1 MRFIPLVAL
10 LTLTQASAPQQL
22 DGAFTLRATTEG
34 DRVNVNFQYADGRSN
49 WGRTF
54 ERHEFSNIA
63 RKGDRITF
71 VLRRAAGSFTF
82 EGRGDMDRASGWYDF
97 APNVEFQ
104 RGMEKLG
111 FRDIDPKDLFVFA
124 LEGLTL
130 TGTSQLQKLVSDTL
144 DTDGLVRLINH
155 GAGLKYIQAM
165 TDAGFKNLRSD
176 EYRRARDHGASA
188 EFAREMADLGMKL
201 SLDELI
207 RARDHG
213 VTTEYVRAMRNAG
226 FQLSHEELIRTRDHG
241 VTVEYVKRM
250 KDLGYGD
257 LPIADY
263 VRMRDHGVTPEYVEA
278 MRAEGFTKLTANEVV
293 RLRDH
298 GVTASYVR
306 RVKEML
312 KEPPSVE
319 QVIRMRNSGFPTR

>member
-10 LTLTQASAPQQL
+10 LTLAQAPAAQQM
-22 DGAFTLRATTEG
+22 DGAFTLRSARDG

-54 ERHEFSNIA
+54 ERSELSNVA
-63 RKGDRITF
+63 RNGDKVTF
-71 VLRRAAGSFTF
+71 ALRREAGTFTF
-82 EGRGDMDRASGWYDF
+82 EGRGDMDRAAGWYAF
-97 APNVEFQ
+97 APNAEFQ

-111 FRDIDPKDLFVFA
+111 FREIEPKDMFVFA
-124 LEGLTL
+124 IEGLTL
-130 TGTSQLQKLVSDTL
+130 DGARGLQKLVSDTL

-165 TDAGFKNLRSD
+165 TDAGFKNLTSD
-176 EYRRARDHGASA
+176 EYRRARDHGVSV
-188 EFAREMADLGMKL
+188 EYARGMADLGMKL
-201 SLDELI
+201 SLEELI
-207 RARDHG
+207 RTRDHG
-213 VTTEYVRAMRNAG
+213 VTTEYVRAMRSAG
-226 FQLSHEELIRTRDHG
+226 FQLSHEELVRTRDHG
-241 VTVEYVKRM
+241 VTTEYVKRM

-257 LPIADY
+257 LPIGDY
-263 VRMRDHGVTPEYVEA
+263 VRMRDHGVTPEFVES
-278 MRAEGFTKLTANEVV
+278 MRAEGFTKLTASELV

-298 GVTASYVR
+298 GVNAQYVR

-319 QVIRMRNSGFPTR
+319 QIIRMRNSGFPTR